1 MESKP
6 LDNIDMIH
14 QLLEKLQ
21 EYVEILRT
29 LKGVTAEELKKDID
43 KRAKAER
50 YLQLAAQVCIDI
62 ADLII
67 SDQRLPTPT
76 TLKETI
82 QILGEQN
89 IINSQFAQEFSAV
102 AGFRN
107 ILVHDYV
114 KIDYEQVADKI
125 NNRLGDFDRF
135 AKEVAQFLSSHNGK
149 NNL

>member
-1 MESKP
+1 MGSKP

-21 EYVEILRT
+21 EYVKILRT

-82 QILGEQN
+82 QILGDQN
-89 IINSQFAQEFSAV
+89 IINSQFAKEFSAV

-135 AKEVAQFLSSHNGK
+135 AKEVAQFLTA
-149 NNL
+149 